1 MRQLNIATKNQMGHQ
16 EDVGEGDEA
25 RKHMGTHAMMASDI
39 IESLKEVWNKME
51 NK

>member
-25 RKHMGTHAMMASDI
+25 RKHPRASNQQATEAWAHDRGI
-39 IESLKEVWNKME
+39 V
-51 NK
+51 